1 MSSSIDNNGYI
12 KNGMRADVFRMSVEN
27 KNILSHPYSMY
38 VGTGESVPV
47 SVSGESYL
55 LPKTGELTP
64 GESGH
69 VLLCKSSAA
78 YGLSFEKISPDS
90 LATNIIYNTK
100 AAKAS
105 TADYCALAPK
115 ANVATYNAS
124 KEWVIEDKLASLEK
138 QDGTP
143 SDPCILINDYDLS
156 IGFVRITQLF
166 KESGFCVF
174 DFAFSFYAAS
184 TGAPLKD
191 VYLLGDD
198 PKETCSVQLPLDEK
212 FLPKND
218 VEFFLKR
225 DKLYASSD
233 KSIKREAVLRVC
245 LRTTGILEVSCA
257 SSFGSSMLDSFHC
270 DLQRTSVSVI
280 FPGKD
285 S

>member
-64 GESGH
+64 GESGR
-69 VLLCKSSAA
+69 VLLCKSSAT

-90 LATNIIYNTK
+90 LATNIVYNTK

-105 TADYCALAPK
+105 EADYSASAST
-115 ANVATYNAS
+115 ANVATYNSS

-143 SDPCILINDYDLS
+143 TENYPLEDYY
-156 IGFVRITQLF
+156 GQPVGTVRVTKIF
-166 KESGFCVF
+166 KESGFCSLN
-174 DFAFSFYAAS
+174 FSFVFY
-184 TGAPLKD
+184 GD
-191 VYLLGDD
+191 VAGTAIEDFYRLGQDI
-198 PKETCSVQLPLDEK
+198 EEECSAHLSLSSA
-212 FLPKND
+212 FLPKQS
-218 VEFFLKR
+218 VHFFLKR
-225 DKLYASSD
+225 DKIYASSVER
-233 KSIKREAVLRVC
+233 KAV
-245 LRTTGILEVSCA
+245 IEVFLKTNGVITVRCA
-257 SSFGSSMLDSFHC
+257 SDFGNTMLDSFHC
-270 DLQRTSVSVI
+270 NQRTITTSVI
-280 FPGKD
+280 FPCNG
-285 S
+285 

>member
-64 GESGH
+64 GESGR
-69 VLLCKSSAA
+69 VLLCKSSAT

-90 LATNIIYNTK
+90 LATNIVYNTK

-105 TADYCALAPK
+105 EADYSASAST
-115 ANVATYNAS
+115 ANVATYNSS

-143 SDPCILINDYDLS
+143 TENYLLEDYYGQPVG
-156 IGFVRITQLF
+156 IVRVTKIF
-166 KESGFCVF
+166 KESGFCSLN
-174 DFAFSFYAAS
+174 FSF
-184 TGAPLKD
+184 
-191 VYLLGDD
+191 V
-198 PKETCSVQLPLDEK
+198 
-212 FLPKND
+212 
-218 VEFFLKR
+218 
-225 DKLYASSD
+225 
-233 KSIKREAVLRVC
+233 
-245 LRTTGILEVSCA
+245 
-257 SSFGSSMLDSFHC
+257 
-270 DLQRTSVSVI
+270 
-280 FPGKD
+280 
-285 S
+285 